1 MKRVAEGK
9 TLTEKQKK
17 FYRFCAEGFSPTDAA
32 KQAGYR
38 NAARE
43 ARRLME
49 KSRMQKYIEKQKE
62 SVQPGENAVAEK
74 EEILGFLTEMMR
86 EDDDPRMRMKAAEL
100 LGKRANLFEKEAKQ
114 EKGSRIIIVDDI
126 P

>member
-1 MKRVAEGK
+1 MAEEK

-17 FYRFCAEGFSPTDAA
+17 FYCLCAEGICPTEAA
-32 KQAGYR
+32 QLAGYR
-38 NAARE
+38 NAVQA
-43 ARRLME
+43 AKRLLDKAE
-49 KSRMQKYIEKQKE
+49 KEKQTMQMDAEREK
-62 SVQPGENAVAEK
+62 AVAEK

-86 EDDDPRMRMKAAEL
+86 ENDDPRMRMKAAEL
-100 LGKRANLFEKEAKQ
+100 LGKRANLFEKEEKE